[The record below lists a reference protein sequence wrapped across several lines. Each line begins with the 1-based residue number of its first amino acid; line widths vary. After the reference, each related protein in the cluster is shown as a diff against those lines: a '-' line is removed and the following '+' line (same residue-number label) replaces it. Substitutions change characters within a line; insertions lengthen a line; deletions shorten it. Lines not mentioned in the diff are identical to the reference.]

1 MSKLTDDI
9 RKYEIYLG
17 ETFLDRLI
25 IPLTGLKDKERNDA
39 VRENRERAKC
49 VAFAI
54 LLTKEHTN
62 HIVVSKGVG
71 DMIEKFGMTCT
82 LKTGRKYLNK
92 MMELGLI
99 EYMFEK
105 NGMSYW
111 KVASFIDADV
121 DGRRVKSKQKRKVC
135 FTEYIKPLVLAKKVF
150 DCAVSIYF
158 YRTSKA
164 EKRLKKGCLTMIN
177 REKPYKEGSIKDPVL
192 DRAMV
197 TLSHEV
203 WDIMEDRYREVPKWL
218 WVTDMKKK
226 HEAWKFAL
234 VNWLRRRI
242 NEMIASRSW
251 EWLMD
256 HFGLSRNALARTL
269 RALKATE
276 LRVQHN
282 HRDISEDEEFCLR
295 AMGAKV
301 YIFTTPWGLAVRTRN
316 SYSHYGMGWTEIKKW
331 KKGTR
336 IHAEV
341 ELEVDS
347 TASKVKEIKSDRW
360 YYLAA
365 HPEVRRAIAVVRR
378 RREAIYER
386 K

>member
-1 MSKLTDDI
+1 MGKLTDDI
-9 RKYEIYLG
+9 RKFEVYLG
-17 ETFLDRLI
+17 ETFLDRLL
-25 IPLTGLKDKERNDA
+25 IPLTGLKDKERNVA
-39 VRENRERAKC
+39 IRENRERAKC

-62 HIVVSKGVG
+62 HIVVSKGIG
-71 DMIEKFGMTCT
+71 DLVTKSGMACT
-82 LKTGRKYLNK
+82 LKTGRKYVRK
-92 MMELGLI
+92 MMELGLL

-105 NGMSYW
+105 DGMSYW

-121 DGRRVKSKQKRKVC
+121 NGRKVKSGVKRKVC
-135 FTEYIKPLVLAKKVF
+135 FTEYTKPLILAKKVF

-158 YRTSKA
+158 YKTSRI
-164 EKRLKKGCLTMIN
+164 EKRLKKECLTVVN
-177 REKPYKEGSIKDPVL
+177 RGMPYKEGKIKDPRV
-192 DRAMV
+192 DCAMV
-197 TLSHEV
+197 TLSQEIM
-203 WDIMEDRYREVPKWL
+203 DIVEDRYREVPEWL

-242 NEMIASRSW
+242 NEMVASRSW

-256 HFGLSRNALARTL
+256 RFGLSRNALAKTL
-269 RALKATE
+269 RALKSTE
-276 LRVQHN
+276 LRIQHN
-282 HRDISEDEEFCLR
+282 HRDISEEEESCLR

-301 YIFTTPWGLAVRTRN
+301 YIFPTPWGLAVRTKN

-331 KKGTR
+331 KKDTR
-336 IHAEV
+336 IRAEV

-347 TASKVKEIKSDRW
+347 TASKVKEVKNGRW
-360 YYLAA
+360 YYLGA
-365 HPEVRRAIAVVRR
+365 HPEVRQAIAVKRR
-378 RREAIYER
+378 RKEAAYE

>member
-1 MSKLTDDI
+1 MGNLTDDI
-9 RKYEIYLG
+9 RKFEVYLG

-25 IPLTGLKDKERNDA
+25 VPLDGLKDKERNDA

-49 VAFAI
+49 VAFSI

-62 HIVVSKGVG
+62 HIVVSKGIG
-71 DMIEKFGMTCT
+71 DLVMKSGMSCT
-82 LKTGRKYLNK
+82 LKTGRKYVRK

-99 EYMFEK
+99 DYMFEK
-105 NGMSYW
+105 DGMSYW

-121 DGRRVKSKQKRKVC
+121 DGRKVKSKVKRKVC
-135 FTEYIKPLVLAKKVF
+135 FTEYTKPLVLAKKVF

-158 YRTSKA
+158 HKTSKI
-164 EKRLKKGCLTMIN
+164 EKHLKKACLTMIN
-177 REKPYKEGSIKDPVL
+177 RGEPYKEGKMKDPVL

-197 TLSHEV
+197 MLSHEV
-203 WDIMEDRYREVPKWL
+203 MDIMEDKYRETPKWL

-242 NEMIASRSW
+242 NELVASRSW

-256 HFGLSRNALARTL
+256 RFGLSRNALARTL

-282 HRDISEDEEFCLR
+282 HKDISEEEEFCLR

-301 YIFTTPWGLAVRTRN
+301 YIFTTPWGLAIRTRN

-331 KKGTR
+331 RKDTKIR
-336 IHAEV
+336 AEV

-347 TASKVKEIKSDRW
+347 TASKVKEIKNGRW
-360 YYLAA
+360 YYLGA
-365 HPEVRRAIAVVRR
+365 HPEIRRVIAIAKRKK
-378 RREAIYER
+378 EAIYDR